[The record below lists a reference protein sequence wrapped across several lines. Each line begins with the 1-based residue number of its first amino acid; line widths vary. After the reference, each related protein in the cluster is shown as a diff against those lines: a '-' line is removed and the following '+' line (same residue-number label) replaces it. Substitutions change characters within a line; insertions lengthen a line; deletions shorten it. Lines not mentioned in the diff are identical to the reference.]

1 MLDPVDRQ
9 ARKIDDFKMS
19 KTKKPFWERKS
30 LEQMTTEEWEK
41 LCDGC
46 GRCCL
51 EKLEDENSGMIFY
64 TSVACRYLDTWTC
77 RCLDYQDRIHNV
89 PDCLVINPK
98 VIREVSWLPKTCAY
112 RRILE
117 GKGLEDWHPMVSG
130 DVNSVH
136 KAGISVRDKV
146 ISATYVP
153 EDDLDA
159 YIIDTEI

>member
-1 MLDPVDRQ
+1 MSES
-9 ARKIDDFKMS
+9 KKM
-19 KTKKPFWERKS
+19 FWERKS

-51 EKLEDENSGMIFY
+51 EKLEDENSGKVFY

-77 RCLDYQDRIHNV
+77 RCLEYQNRIYNV

-98 VIREVSWLPKTCAY
+98 VIREISWLPKTCAY
-112 RRILE
+112 RRVFE
-117 GKGLEDWHPMVSG
+117 GKSLEDWHPMVSG
-130 DVNSVH
+130 DVDSVH

-159 YIIDTEI
+159 YIINTEI